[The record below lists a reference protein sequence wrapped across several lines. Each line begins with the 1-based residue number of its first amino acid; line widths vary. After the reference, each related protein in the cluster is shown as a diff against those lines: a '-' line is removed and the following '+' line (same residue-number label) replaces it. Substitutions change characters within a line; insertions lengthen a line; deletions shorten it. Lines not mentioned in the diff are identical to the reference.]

1 MQNNINMKKYLMLII
16 IILFVLLSCSKKK
29 EKPFTYKI
37 VEKQTI
43 LLEDVSVE
51 YPSITEQIDNKL
63 LDDIKQTYTLI
74 KKKYDVIPT
83 IKYQEYLG
91 DKHVSYLIDYM
102 YLDCYIEKCYIYH
115 LEKGERVYFNF
126 DNIISSLKE
135 ITKLNLS
142 KTDEGFLKPIVKN
155 DKIIVTMS
163 KYLTGKA
170 DEKIELAFEDKYL
183 TFAKKETPQLPL
195 KVISLTFDDAP
206 SPKTKE
212 LVDLLKSLE
221 IKATFFILGC
231 NLKYYKEELKYIYD
245 NGHEIG
251 NHSYSHP
258 DFKKITV
265 DKGIEEIN
273 KTQELIFDVINR
285 YPRVFRFPYGSVNKE
300 VLKQIDLATVLWSID
315 SMDWENYQTD
325 VILSRVRSNLKNGGI
340 ILFHDFKYFN
350 KEAIATIVKELQT
363 EGYTFVTVSDLLSL
377 NDINNFRLNKI
388 YFTK

>member
-142 KTDEGFLKPIVKN
+142 KTDEGFLKPIVKD

-350 KEAIATIVKELQT
+350 KEAITTFVKELQT

>member
-142 KTDEGFLKPIVKN
+142 KTDEGFLRPIVKN

-315 SMDWENYQTD
+315 SMDWENYQTN

-350 KEAIATIVKELQT
+350 KEAITTIVKELQT

>member
-142 KTDEGFLKPIVKN
+142 KTDEGFLKPIVKD

-245 NGHEIG
+245 HGHEIG

-350 KEAIATIVKELQT
+350 KEAITTIVKELQT

-388 YFTK
+388 YPKL

>member
-325 VILSRVRSNLKNGGI
+325 VILSRVRSNIKNGGI

-350 KEAIATIVKELQT
+350 KEAITTIVKELQT

>member
-350 KEAIATIVKELQT
+350 KEAITTIVKELQT

>member
-1 MQNNINMKKYLMLII
+1 M
-16 IILFVLLSCSKKK
+16 
-29 EKPFTYKI
+29 
-37 VEKQTI
+37 
-43 LLEDVSVE
+43 
-51 YPSITEQIDNKL
+51 
-63 LDDIKQTYTLI
+63 
-74 KKKYDVIPT
+74 
-83 IKYQEYLG
+83 
-91 DKHVSYLIDYM
+91 
-102 YLDCYIEKCYIYH
+102 
-115 LEKGERVYFNF
+115 
-126 DNIISSLKE
+126 
-135 ITKLNLS
+135 S

-221 IKATFFILGC
+221 IKATFFILRC

-273 KTQELIFDVINR
+273 KTQKLIFDVINR

-350 KEAIATIVKELQT
+350 KEAITTIVKELQT

>member
-16 IILFVLLSCSKKK
+16 IILFVLLSCTKKK

-142 KTDEGFLKPIVKN
+142 KTDEGFLKPIVKD

-350 KEAIATIVKELQT
+350 KEAITTIVKELQT

>member
-83 IKYQEYLG
+83 TKYQEYLG
-91 DKHVSYLIDYM
+91 DKYVSYLIDYM

-142 KTDEGFLKPIVKN
+142 KTDEGFLKPIVKD

-206 SPKTKE
+206 SLKTKE

-273 KTQELIFDVINR
+273 KTQKLIFDVINR

-350 KEAIATIVKELQT
+350 KEAITTIVKELQT

>member
-142 KTDEGFLKPIVKN
+142 KTDEGFLKPIVKD

-245 NGHEIG
+245 HGHEIG

-315 SMDWENYQTD
+315 SMDWENYQTN

-350 KEAIATIVKELQT
+350 KEAITTIVKELQT

>member
-83 IKYQEYLG
+83 TKYQEYLG

-273 KTQELIFDVINR
+273 KTQKLIFDVINR

-350 KEAIATIVKELQT
+350 KEAITTIVKELQT
-363 EGYTFVTVSDLLSL
+363 EGYNFITVSDLLSL

>member
-91 DKHVSYLIDYM
+91 DKYVSYLIDYM

-142 KTDEGFLKPIVKN
+142 KTDEGFLKPIVKD

-350 KEAIATIVKELQT
+350 KEAITTIVKELQT

>member
-142 KTDEGFLKPIVKN
+142 KTDEGFLRPIVKN

-245 NGHEIG
+245 HGHEIG

-350 KEAIATIVKELQT
+350 KEAITTIVKELQT

>member
-83 IKYQEYLG
+83 TKYQEYLG
-91 DKHVSYLIDYM
+91 DKYVSYLIDYM

-273 KTQELIFDVINR
+273 KTQKLIFDVINR

-350 KEAIATIVKELQT
+350 KEAITTIVKELQT

>member
-245 NGHEIG
+245 HGHEIG

-315 SMDWENYQTD
+315 SMDWENYQTN

-350 KEAIATIVKELQT
+350 KEAITTIVKELQT

>member
-325 VILSRVRSNLKNGGI
+325 VILSRVRNNLKNGGI

-350 KEAIATIVKELQT
+350 KEAITTIVKELQT

>member
-16 IILFVLLSCSKKK
+16 IILFFLLSCSKKK

-91 DKHVSYLIDYM
+91 DKYVSYLIDYM

-142 KTDEGFLKPIVKN
+142 KTDEGFLKPIVKD

-350 KEAIATIVKELQT
+350 KEAITTIVKELQT

-377 NDINNFRLNKI
+377 NDINNFILNKI

>member
-83 IKYQEYLG
+83 TKYQEYLG
-91 DKHVSYLIDYM
+91 DKYVSYLIDYM

-350 KEAIATIVKELQT
+350 KEAITTIVKELQT

>member
-83 IKYQEYLG
+83 TKYQEYLG

-273 KTQELIFDVINR
+273 KTQKLIFDVINR

-350 KEAIATIVKELQT
+350 KEAITTIVKELQT

>member
-83 IKYQEYLG
+83 TKYQEYLG

-163 KYLTGKA
+163 
-170 DEKIELAFEDKYL
+170 KYL

-273 KTQELIFDVINR
+273 KTQKLIFDVINR

-350 KEAIATIVKELQT
+350 KEAITTIVKELQT

>member
-63 LDDIKQTYTLI
+63 LDDIKQTYILI

-91 DKHVSYLIDYM
+91 DKYVSYLIDYM

-115 LEKGERVYFNF
+115 LEKGGRVYFNF

-142 KTDEGFLKPIVKN
+142 KTDEGFLKPIVKD

-350 KEAIATIVKELQT
+350 KEAITTIVKELQT

>member
-142 KTDEGFLKPIVKN
+142 KTDEGFLKPIVKD

-245 NGHEIG
+245 HGHEIG

-350 KEAIATIVKELQT
+350 KEAITTIVKELQT

>member
-91 DKHVSYLIDYM
+91 DKYVSYLIDYM
-102 YLDCYIEKCYIYH
+102 YLDCSIEKCYIYH

-135 ITKLNLS
+135 ITKFNLNE
-142 KTDEGFLKPIVKN
+142 TDKGFLKPIVKD

-183 TFAKKETPQLPL
+183 TFAKKEMPQLPL

-212 LVDLLKSLE
+212 LVDLLESLE

-231 NLKYYKEELKYIYD
+231 NLKYYKEELKYIYN

-350 KEAIATIVKELQT
+350 KEAITTIVKELQND
-363 EGYTFVTVSDLLSL
+363 GYTFVTVSDLLSL

>member
-142 KTDEGFLKPIVKN
+142 KTDEGFLKPIVKD

-350 KEAIATIVKELQT
+350 KEAITTIVKELQT

>member
-16 IILFVLLSCSKKK
+16 IILFVLLSCTKKK

-142 KTDEGFLKPIVKN
+142 KTDEGFLKPIVKD

-315 SMDWENYQTD
+315 SMDWENYQTN

-350 KEAIATIVKELQT
+350 KEAITTIVKELQT

>member
-1 MQNNINMKKYLMLII
+1 M
-16 IILFVLLSCSKKK
+16 
-29 EKPFTYKI
+29 
-37 VEKQTI
+37 
-43 LLEDVSVE
+43 LEDVSVE

-142 KTDEGFLKPIVKN
+142 KTDEGFLKPIVKD

-350 KEAIATIVKELQT
+350 KEAITTIVKELQT